1 MSDKKMNNFFLN
13 NIFTIPC
20 DECYSI
26 DVDSND
32 NMLINDYSELSSL
45 SSYDTN
51 KSFMN
56 NFNFKTILKKN

>member
-1 MSDKKMNNFFLN
+1 MNNFFLN

-32 NMLINDYSELSSL
+32 NMLINDYSELSR
-45 SSYDTN
+45 N
-51 KSFMN
+51 KMKKMINSI
-56 NFNFKTILKKN
+56 ILKSQN